1 MGKNVGLT
9 YGEFKFPAEQG
20 FTGSAGVNK
29 VKGYMRGGHVKSPD
43 KTKGKGKSRA
53 GMPANVKMK
62 GGEVHAG
69 EGGYYGKPGDKYPT
83 LKSGPR
89 GKQGSSMP
97 KNVKNRGGYMHD
109 QQMHEGGKMGY
120 KKGGHHDE
128 MYKHGGKMGY
138 AYGGSVKNTSG
149 EFVAKRGKQDTMD
162 HGVQPAQTGRNQA
175 EVEAGGNKRLKAGY
189 NEGGGVHRTRYKKG
203 GSAEKKSEKGL
214 TSKQT
219 SRVRKIMK
227 EMGIGVIGRGDLSK
241 LLGLVKRTG
250 LSESVIREKLR
261 GIKGRMSDFE
271 RTKME
276 ELGAKKSHGGPATTP
291 GKAKAM
297 GLHKS
302 ASRRA
307 VGTTRSAQGGLA
319 KYSHGG
325 AARKPY
331 TGYNKQPGGSG
342 NEDARYMQPKK

>member
-20 FTGSAGVNK
+20 FTGSAGVHK
-29 VKGYMRGGHVKSPD
+29 VKGYMRGGHVRSPD
-43 KTKGKGKSRA
+43 KTKGKGMSRA

-97 KNVKNRGGYMHD
+97 KNVKNRGGSVHD
-109 QQMHEGGKMGY
+109 RLKSEGA
-120 KKGGHHDE
+120 
-128 MYKHGGKMGY
+128 KMGY
-138 AYGGSVKNTSG
+138 AYGGTVKKTSAD
-149 EFVAKRGKQDTMD
+149 FVMKTGKQDTMD

-189 NEGGGVHRTRYKKG
+189 NEGGDVHQTRYAKG
-203 GSAEKKSEKGL
+203 GRSKKKSEKKL
-214 TSKQT
+214 TSKQAHAQL
-219 SRVRKIMK
+219 RKIMK

-241 LLGLVKRTG
+241 FLGLVKRKG

-261 GIKGRMSDFE
+261 GLKGSISDFE
-271 RTKME
+271 RKKME
-276 ELGAKKSHGGPATTP
+276 QISGDKKSHG
-291 GKAKAM
+291 

-342 NEDARYMQPKK
+342 NEDARYMQAKK

>member
-20 FTGSAGVNK
+20 FTGSAGVHK
-29 VKGYMRGGHVKSPD
+29 VRGYMRGGHVKS
-43 KTKGKGKSRA
+43 KAHQK
-53 GMPANVKMK
+53 MPANVKMK

-97 KNVKNRGGYMHD
+97 KNVKNRGGKVSMHD
-109 QQMHEGGKMGY
+109 KLKHEGA
-120 KKGGHHDE
+120 
-128 MYKHGGKMGY
+128 KMGY
-138 AYGGSVKNTSG
+138 AYGGQVKKTSA
-149 EFVAKRGKQDTMD
+149 EFKMKTGKQDTMD
-162 HGVQPAQTGRNQA
+162 HGVQPAQTGINQA

-189 NEGGGVHRTRYKKG
+189 KHGGGVHRTAYKGG
-203 GSAEKKSEKGL
+203 GSAKKDKKE
-214 TSKQT
+214 SKQARLQ
-219 SRVRKIMK
+219 SKVGDQLIARIAAMK
-227 EMGIGVIGRGDLSK
+227 GSISDYEAKQMRGLANALGTDVASNKRILAKMRSFMGVD
-241 LLGLVKRTG
+241 
-250 LSESVIREKLR
+250 
-261 GIKGRMSDFE
+261 
-271 RTKME
+271 
-276 ELGAKKSHGGPATTP
+276 APPQKKARGGPATTP

-331 TGYNKQPGGSG
+331 TGYNKQAGGSG
-342 NEDARYMQPKK
+342 NEDARYMQAKK